1 MKAAT
6 VVASL
11 IAGRPGMNMDRTTM
25 EPSVAPHNPKT
36 SSWSREASMVVAS
49 APANKHVT
57 VQLKID
63 DDAAKNL
70 ETIFW
75 AVSDPDHAD
84 YGKHLTIEQVRDVL
98 AVPDQRVEKV
108 SAFFREHCGPASVT
122 VAPHRDVLGVD
133 CAVPDLERALET
145 KIASFVHKER
155 PSVKVLRAAKTYSL
169 PADIAEEVVMVGE
182 LHQFPALKRKD
193 LEDIQVKGSGTWP
206 NSCSQANCA
215 GLVQPDVIRERYNL
229 PNSSEYAA
237 LLGGYVNAQANSMAV
252 AEFQGQYF
260 EPSDLQSFSTACN
273 RKVEVDTIIGGNN
286 PGAGVEAEL
295 DIEYI
300 KSVSPE
306 IPLTVVYSAEYSLLN
321 WANSIN
327 SNASSS
333 FVHSVSYG
341 NDEKQQ
347 TSVQYMYSCNTAFQ
361 KAGVQGRS
369 ILFASG
375 DQGVCGREG
384 CGFGIFGPKS
394 AKPDFP
400 GGSPFITVVGGTNF
414 AGAGIGDEEVWNAGG
429 GGFSNTFAIPAY
441 QADAVKAYKANPDA
455 NLPDQKKLQWNNTG
469 RGYPDIAALGGTKT
483 PYCVATGGRF
493 AGVAGTSAAC
503 PVAAGVFAK
512 LNGVRLAA
520 GKSPLGFLNPFI
532 YKNPS
537 GFHDVT
543 QGMNNAPPNKLGFT
557 AVKGWDA
564 SSGMGTPN
572 FDALSKAV
580 SALP

>member
-1 MKAAT
+1 MNKAAT
-6 VVASL
+6 V
-11 IAGRPGMNMDRTTM
+11 IAFFAGDAANRVTM
-25 EPSVAPHNPKT
+25 EAGVTPHNQEA
-36 SSWSREASMVVAS
+36 SSWTRDMSFVDTGSQK
-49 APANKHVT
+49 KHVT
-57 VQLKID
+57 VQLKIEE
-63 DDAAKNL
+63 DAARNL
-70 ETIFW
+70 EDIFW
-75 AVSDPDHAD
+75 KVSDPDHEE
-84 YGKHLTIEQVRDVL
+84 YGNHLSIEQVRDVL
-98 AVPDQRVEKV
+98 NVPKERVEKV
-108 SAFFREHCGPASVT
+108 ASFFREHCGEDAVT

-133 CAVPDLERALET
+133 CDVSKLENALQTE
-145 KIASFVHKER
+145 IVQFSHKER
-155 PSVKVLRAAKTYSL
+155 PQVKVMRAAKPYSL
-169 PADIAEEVVMVGE
+169 PTDVAEHVVMVGE
-182 LHQFPALKRKD
+182 LHQFPGLRRKD
-193 LEDIQVKGSGTWP
+193 LENLKQGTGNWP
-206 NSCSQANCA
+206 NSCSNDACA
-215 GLVQPDVIRERYNL
+215 GLVQPEVIRKRYNL

-237 LLGGYVNAQANSMAV
+237 LLDGYVNAGQNSMAV

-260 EPSDLQSFSTACN
+260 EPSDLQSFSKACN
-273 RKVEVDTIIGGNN
+273 RDVEVDTIIGGNN

-327 SNASSS
+327 SNSSS
-333 FVHSVSYG
+333 AYVHSVSYG
-341 NDEKQQ
+341 NDEAQQ
-347 TSVQYMYSCNTAFQ
+347 TSTEYMFSCNTAFQ

-384 CGFGIFGPKS
+384 CGLGIFKPKS

-400 GGSPFITVVGGTNF
+400 GGSPYITVVGGTNF
-414 AGAGIGDEEVWNAGG
+414 AGDSIGDEEVWSAGG
-429 GGFSNTFAIPAY
+429 GGFSNTFGIPDY
-441 QADAVKAYKANPDA
+441 QADAVKAYKANPNA
-455 NLPDQKKLQWNNTG
+455 NLPDQSKLQWNNTG

-512 LNGVRLAA
+512 LNGIRLAA

-532 YKNPS
+532 YKNGPT

-543 QGMNNAPPNKLGFT
+543 QGMNNDPPNKLGFT
-557 AVKGWDA
+557 AVRGWDA
-564 SSGMGTPN
+564 SSGWGTPN
-572 FDALSKAV
+572 FQALSKAV
-580 SALP
+580 SDLP